1 MQYKVECQYV
11 GYLETLDIPRD
22 QAFKVGMHAF
32 SRHFVGQQIIRR
44 LVRRDSPCRP
54 YHQNERGP
62 GTQAASSWLL
72 HTYMDI
78 FFDDRAR
85 SERWPDAEQ
94 AARLHHATNAADEWW
109 TTEP

>member
-1 MQYKVECQYV
+1 MRSSADESD
-11 GYLETLDIPRD
+11 LPRASLRSERD
-22 QAFKVGMHAF
+22 APPF
-32 SRHFVGQQIIRR
+32 SAPC
-44 LVRRDSPCRP
+44 SPCRP

-94 AARLHHATNAADEWW
+94 ATRLHHATNAADEWW